1 LSVLAIIVEAMDNA
15 SFGSVGH
22 PVMAA
27 LEAVDDALDKTVG
40 ADIWSLSDDDLADA
54 VAQCE
59 RLAARQAE
67 LSLRLVREADGRDLG
82 RRLGASSTTAWL
94 RHRLRLRPGEAKAR
108 VDLANRLVETRL
120 GDDDTVVAAADGPVD
135 YGVSIGGSS
144 SSWSMPATTAQLA
157 SGRISMEHARVVAKT
172 IVSLPGAL
180 EPAQLRAAET
190 ELAKWAIQHDPA
202 ELANLGRYLIHV
214 LDADTLE
221 DREERA
227 FTRRDLRFTD
237 FGDGVMR
244 FGGGGDAESV
254 AIVRAALDS
263 LAAPCPAA
271 DGTPDPRTAGQRMFD
286 ALVEL
291 ARRTCDTGR
300 LPAGHGVRP
309 HLAVIVSLHAL
320 LSRTGA
326 HADMPRLT
334 GADAPG
340 LTGSAADNGS
350 VGCGWAATPPGEL
363 GWGGPISAE
372 AVRRI
377 ACDAGVSR
385 VITDPASVP
394 LDVGRETRTVTVG
407 QWAALVVRDRGC
419 AFPGCT
425 RPPEW
430 CIAHHILHWA
440 DGGTTDLDNLVLLCG
455 FHHRRVHHHGWD
467 IRIAA
472 DGHPEFIPPP
482 WIDPNR
488 TPRRNTRPRY
498 D

>member
-1 LSVLAIIVEAMDNA
+1 M
-15 SFGSVGH
+15 VG
-22 PVMAA
+22 
-27 LEAVDDALDKTVG
+27 
-40 ADIWSLSDDDLADA
+40 
-54 VAQCE
+54 
-59 RLAARQAE
+59 
-67 LSLRLVREADGRDLG
+67 
-82 RRLGASSTTAWL
+82 
-94 RHRLRLRPGEAKAR
+94 
-108 VDLANRLVETRL
+108 
-120 GDDDTVVAAADGPVD
+120 
-135 YGVSIGGSS
+135 
-144 SSWSMPATTAQLA
+144 
-157 SGRISMEHARVVAKT
+157 
-172 IVSLPGAL
+172 LPGAL

-190 ELAKWAIQHDPA
+190 ELAKWAVQHDAA

-227 FTRRDLRFTD
+227 FTRRDLWFTH

-254 AIVRAALDS
+254 AIIRAALDS

-271 DGTPDPRTAGQRMFD
+271 DGTPDSRTAGQRMFD

-291 ARRTCDTGR
+291 ARRTCDTGK

-309 HLAVIVSLHAL
+309 HLAVIVSLQAL
-320 LSRTGA
+320 LSRTGGQ
-326 HADMPRLT
+326 ADMPRLT
-334 GADAPG
+334 GADSPG
-340 LTGSAADNGS
+340 LIGSAADTGS
-350 VGCGWAATPPGEL
+350 VGRGWTATPPGEL

-394 LDVGRETRTVTVG
+394 LDLGRETRTVTVG

-425 RPPEW
+425 RPPGW

-440 DGGTTDLDNLVLLCG
+440 DGGPTDLDNLVLLCG

-467 IRIAA
+467 INMAA
-472 DGHPEFIPPP
+472 DGHAEFIPPS
-482 WIDPNR
+482 WIEPDR
-488 TPRRNTRPRY
+488 RCRRNARPRY